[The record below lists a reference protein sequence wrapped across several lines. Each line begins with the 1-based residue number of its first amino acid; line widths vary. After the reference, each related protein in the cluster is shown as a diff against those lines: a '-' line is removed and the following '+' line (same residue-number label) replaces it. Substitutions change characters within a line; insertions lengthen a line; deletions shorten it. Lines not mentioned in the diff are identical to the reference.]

1 MTLETLI
8 LICPFCSLVRR
19 LVTTATL
26 IVKDIFYAVNSKKIF
41 CQPFKNIWNLPL
53 RRHEHPG
60 LVLPDLGPV
69 LAREVVDIVAL
80 VVAHTTRGLPIKFNL
95 VKYFHNSNIRG
106 F

>member
-41 CQPFKNIWNLPL
+41 CQPIKNI
-53 RRHEHPG
+53 
-60 LVLPDLGPV
+60 
-69 LAREVVDIVAL
+69 
-80 VVAHTTRGLPIKFNL
+80 
-95 VKYFHNSNIRG
+95 
-106 F
+106 